1 MGRKKKFIEKG
12 EGVKFYLVH
21 RSQKDPLYLD
31 ENLGEHVLMPADSDV
46 NSYLVQ
52 AVNGMS
58 LNNNKSKS
66 EKDEIKNK
74 RLEEQQKF
82 GIYYDD
88 DYDYLQHLKEV
99 DDEENYELDEA
110 VQIGNVIIKN
120 DPLSQQK
127 LTLPSSVFASKF
139 EEETGYFNQ
148 AAPNNDPKIG
158 WDPDIVR
165 LLDDDTNIDFE
176 DKDNELEDDFFVKAN
191 DIEKPEIKNQSLD
204 DDYREDYEDD
214 SDDGRFENNSECQ
227 SVKEFETKSR
237 FSNYSMSS
245 SVIRRNEKLQYLDDH
260 FEKIFAQY
268 DEDQIGPLD
277 MEEINGYRKE
287 NDAVLESALDEFDKL
302 IEKKT
307 YLTETNNT
315 KKVSSNKLTSS
326 IPKLGIVQEEGENS
340 SHDSSETEIES
351 EDDDDDSSE
360 KTCTDGEN
368 DHKDK
373 QYEVVRFTRKKVKE
387 DRLDC
392 ESVVS
397 TYSNL
402 YNRPAIITEKSPAT
416 EIKLSK
422 KNGLP
427 LGVFTEKAKSKKEI
441 DRIDHKIQ
449 RILPEVYPRK
459 PNETKEE
466 KKARK
471 AEVKEHRRIRRVEK
485 KINKMAFKEEQAHQ
499 LSQLANCAATSRS
512 MKLAL

>member
-1 MGRKKKFIEKG
+1 
-12 EGVKFYLVH
+12 
-21 RSQKDPLYLD
+21 
-31 ENLGEHVLMPADSDV
+31 
-46 NSYLVQ
+46 
-52 AVNGMS
+52 
-58 LNNNKSKS
+58 
-66 EKDEIKNK
+66 
-74 RLEEQQKF
+74 
-82 GIYYDD
+82 
-88 DYDYLQHLKEV
+88 
-99 DDEENYELDEA
+99 
-110 VQIGNVIIKN
+110 
-120 DPLSQQK
+120 
-127 LTLPSSVFASKF
+127 
-139 EEETGYFNQ
+139 
-148 AAPNNDPKIG
+148 
-158 WDPDIVR
+158 
-165 LLDDDTNIDFE
+165 
-176 DKDNELEDDFFVKAN
+176 
-191 DIEKPEIKNQSLD
+191 
-204 DDYREDYEDD
+204 
-214 SDDGRFENNSECQ
+214 
-227 SVKEFETKSR
+227 
-237 FSNYSMSS
+237 
-245 SVIRRNEKLQYLDDH
+245 
-260 FEKIFAQY
+260 
-268 DEDQIGPLD
+268 